1 MATAISM
8 PIPEPDIRPALVG
21 AAPTQAGSAFEST
34 NRVRV
39 SFTLYRVRLLDP
51 DNKYAS
57 VKLLLDAIRH
67 AGAIEDDNEKV
78 IELSVTQVKV
88 KTYVAEG
95 TKVSI
100 KYKHE

>member
-1 MATAISM
+1 VSGSST
-8 PIPEPDIRPALVG
+8 
-21 AAPTQAGSAFEST
+21 PTF
-34 NRVRV
+34 
-39 SFTLYRVRLLDP
+39 
-51 DNKYAS
+51 
-57 VKLLLDAIRH
+57 KLLLDAIRH

-100 KYKHE
+100 KYKHG